1 MVVAHV
7 VEKTLQREEQLGSL
21 KGVKVT
27 RNEVEVMADCVE
39 KYCRWSGQTVNL
51 AKSGIITSKN
61 FSRASLQSLSRN
73 WGCWTINL
81 DSKSPFGNVVLVTLF
96 VFFRN
101 MWVKNYVEIRV
112 MLFKH

>member
-1 MVVAHV
+1 MVAHV

-51 AKSGIITSKN
+51 AKSGIFTSKN

-81 DSKSPFGNVVLVTLF
+81 DSKSPFGNVILVTLSA
-96 VFFRN
+96 FFRN
-101 MWVKNYVEIRV
+101 MWVKNYVEIRI